1 MIKELTDEHV
11 ALYLERIG
19 VEPSSV
25 TLDHDGLAAL
35 QYAHLTTVPF
45 TNLDVYDHLPVTTS
59 LDWSLP
65 AVLEGRGGWCFV
77 LNGVFAAL
85 LEALDFRITR
95 MGALVVM
102 TGTPSPME
110 DHLCIR
116 VDLDEPWLVDVGFG
130 ESFTRPLPINSDA
143 AVSDVAAGRR
153 FRLTRRDDGRRQ
165 LESEQHVGGELYW
178 RADYHFGAG
187 GRELADLSDANDYL
201 CTTPGL
207 FWTEK
212 RFATRLT
219 DDGRVTLL
227 HDRIKFTP
235 RYGDEHVVMLTDE
248 AMWEA
253 ARQRHLPT
261 PT

>member
-1 MIKELTDEHV
+1 MIKGLTDEHV

-19 VEPSSV
+19 VEPSAV

-45 TNLDVYDHLPVTTS
+45 TNIDVYDHLPVTTS

-85 LEALDFRITR
+85 LEALNFQITR
-95 MGALVVM
+95 MSAQVVM

-110 DHLCIR
+110 DHLCLR

-130 ESFTRPLPINSDA
+130 ESFTQPIHLNSDV
-143 AVSDVAAGRR
+143 AVNDVAAGRR
-153 FRLTRRDDGRRQ
+153 FRLTKRHDGRRQ
-165 LESEQHVGGELYW
+165 LESERHVDGKPYW
-178 RADYHFGAG
+178 RADYHFAPHS
-187 GRELADLSDANDYL
+187 RELADLSHANDYL
-201 CTTPGL
+201 RATPGL
-207 FWTEK
+207 SWTEK
-212 RFATRLT
+212 RFSTRLT

-235 RYGDEHVVMLTDE
+235 RYGDEHVVALDDE
-248 AMWEA
+248 ATWEA
-253 ARQRHLPT
+253 ARQQHRTT